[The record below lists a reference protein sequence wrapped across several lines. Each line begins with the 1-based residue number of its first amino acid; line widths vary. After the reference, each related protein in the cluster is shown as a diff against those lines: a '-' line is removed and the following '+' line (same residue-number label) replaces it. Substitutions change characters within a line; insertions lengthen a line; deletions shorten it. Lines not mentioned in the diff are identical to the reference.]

1 MLKDKIING
10 KKVAQEIEVEL
21 KSEVENLKEKDVVP
35 GLSVI
40 LVGDD
45 PASEV
50 YVSYKEKACKR
61 VGINSEV
68 INLPGDIT
76 QEELLKEVDRL
87 NNDNQV
93 DGILVQL
100 PLPGQI
106 EEKEVIKAIS
116 PLKDVDGFHPV
127 NVGDLVTSGEG
138 ITPCTPAGIME
149 LLHRYN
155 FELEGKDGVIVGR
168 SNIVGKP
175 MAHLLLQENV
185 TVTVCHS
192 RTKDLKV
199 KTSQADI
206 LVAAVGRANFITADM
221 VKEDAIVI
229 DVGINRQDDGL
240 VGDVEFEAVKDKVKA
255 ITPVPG
261 GVGPMTI
268 ASLLKNTLE
277 TCRKRRG

>member
-1 MLKDKIING
+1 MLKDKIIDG
-10 KKVAQEIEVEL
+10 KKVAKEIETEL
-21 KSEVENLKEKDVVP
+21 KSEVESLKEDDIIP

-68 INLPGDIT
+68 INLAGDIT
-76 QEELLKEVDRL
+76 EEELLKEVDRL

-100 PLPGQI
+100 PLPDQI
-106 EEKEVIKAIS
+106 DEKKVIKAIS

-127 NVGDLVTSGEG
+127 NVGDLVTSGDG
-138 ITPCTPAGIME
+138 VTPCTPAGIME
-149 LLHRYN
+149 LLARYN
-155 FELEGKDGVIVGR
+155 FDLEGKDGVIVGR

-192 RTKDLKV
+192 RTKDLKA

-229 DVGINRQDDGL
+229 DVGINRQEDGL

>member
-1 MLKDKIING
+1 MLKDKIIDG
-10 KKVAQEIEVEL
+10 KKVAKEIEAEL
-21 KSEVENLKEKDVVP
+21 KSEVESLKEDDIVP

-76 QEELLKEVDRL
+76 EQGLLKEVDRL

-100 PLPGQI
+100 PLPDQI
-106 EEKEVIKAIS
+106 DERKVIKAIS

-127 NVGDLVTSGEG
+127 NVGDLVTSGDG

-149 LLHRYN
+149 LLARYN
-155 FELEGKDGVIVGR
+155 FDLEGKDGVIVGR

-192 RTKDLKV
+192 RTKDLKA

-229 DVGINRQDDGL
+229 DVGINRQEDGL